1 MFGWIRVVLALL
13 AVANIATGLWAVFAP
28 LSWFDDFPGWAPRL
42 VAAMPPYNEHLATD
56 AGGGLLATG
65 VAAAV
70 AACWMRRDVVIVA
83 AAAYATAAIPHAVFH
98 IAHPADALTTSE
110 NIVNSF
116 TLVIA
121 AVAAVAVL
129 VATVARPAELEHDRS
144 DR

>member
-28 LSWFDDFPGWAPRL
+28 RSWFDDFPGWAPRL

-83 AAAYATAAIPHAVFH
+83 TAAYATAAVPHAVFH